1 MILKTTIPKE
11 GRKLIIRESISDKF
25 VSLYNAPTRL
35 EKVLEYFITVISW
48 SFALFV
54 KIRNCFWL
62 CIIKHGLTKLLYV
75 YFKTALQSTRTL
87 HCWQK
92 R

>member
-1 MILKTTIPKE
+1 LHANKWFHTWGNLDIALNDSENNNTQGRKE
-11 GRKLIIRESISDKF
+11 GRKFIILESISDKF

-54 KIRNCFWL
+54 KTRNCFWL
-62 CIIKHGLTKLLYV
+62 CIIEHGLTKL
-75 YFKTALQSTRTL
+75 
-87 HCWQK
+87 
-92 R
+92 